1 MFGFLW
7 GMWIVRVH
15 VWLTQLDCT
24 GSSCSHWRWIVIT
37 FLWAHFGVCF
47 DDVNLGVRSVRSPR
61 NRLLDVGEPFRQS
74 GNLNC
79 LIRQFRLNNSSCR
92 RTARVQHRCLPF
104 LLAHLMF
111 WASGWRFGIYGS
123 HRLIS
128 DLLLARSTR
137 DFILVLSMSRCFK
150 VCVTVGAFST
160 QILNSTNYVIVNAA
174 AIERLIIIAR
184 RTSASII
191 IISALTL

>member
-1 MFGFLW
+1 MFGFCEGCELS
-7 GMWIVRVH
+7 MYTSRSFS
-15 VWLTQLDCT
+15 LTCT
-24 GSSCSHWRWIVIT
+24 GSSCSHWQWIVKT
-37 FLWAHFGVCF
+37 LWWPHFAVCF
-47 DDVNLGVRSVRSPR
+47 VDVNLDVRSFFSPR
-61 NRLLDVGEPFRQS
+61 NRLFDVGEPFRQS
-74 GNLNC
+74 GNLSC
-79 LIRQFRLNNSSCR
+79 RIHQFRLSSSSCR

-111 WASGWRFGIYGS
+111 WTSGWFGIHGS

-137 DFILVLSMSRCFK
+137 DFILLLLMSRCFT

-174 AIERLIIIAR
+174 ATERLIIIAT

-191 IISALTL
+191 IIFALTL